1 MASAV
6 PQAPA
11 PMTAIFRLKLETQK
25 VTELEV
31 KRPLAGPLQ
40 LVAAR
45 TWLGN

>member
-11 PMTAIFRLKLETQK
+11 PMTAIFRLKLGVSRQII
-25 VTELEV
+25 ELAV
-31 KRPLAGPLQ
+31 AKLAAL
-40 LVAAR
+40 LLLAAAR